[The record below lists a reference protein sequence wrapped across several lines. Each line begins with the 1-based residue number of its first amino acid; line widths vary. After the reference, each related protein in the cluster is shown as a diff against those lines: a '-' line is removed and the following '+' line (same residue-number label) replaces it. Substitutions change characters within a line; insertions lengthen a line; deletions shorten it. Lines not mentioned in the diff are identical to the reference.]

1 MYYQVISPFYT
12 QIEGD
17 TLAEAIK
24 MFVKVNYNNQIR
36 NMIIADQ
43 SNRYNAS
50 INYYSKNNKNKI
62 GIEVNK
68 DTSYTVYPNN
78 NVLQPIYKENDNG
91 TTSEIV
97 SMGLP
102 LNLSPVN
109 LQPNN
114 SIKVSPII
122 TAPGLISTTNNGIVA
137 GINGSANSNIFSAN
151 SNIFSANSNIISAF
165 PGISYLS
172 RLN

>member
-1 MYYQVISPFYT
+1 MYYQVLSPFYT

-17 TLAEAIK
+17 SLAEAIK

-50 INYYSKNNKNKI
+50 INYYNQNNKNKI

-68 DTSYTVYPNN
+68 DTGYTVYPNN
-78 NVLQPIYKENDNG
+78 NLLQPIYKEHDNG
-91 TTSEIV
+91 SVSEV
-97 SMGLP
+97 VGMGLP

-109 LQPNN
+109 IQPTN
-114 SIKVSPII
+114 SVKVSPII
-122 TAPGLISTTNNGIVA
+122 TAPGLISTTNTGIVA
-137 GINGSANSNIFSAN
+137 GINGSANSNI
-151 SNIFSANSNIISAF
+151 ISAF
-165 PGISYLS
+165 PGIRYLS
-172 RLN
+172 GLN